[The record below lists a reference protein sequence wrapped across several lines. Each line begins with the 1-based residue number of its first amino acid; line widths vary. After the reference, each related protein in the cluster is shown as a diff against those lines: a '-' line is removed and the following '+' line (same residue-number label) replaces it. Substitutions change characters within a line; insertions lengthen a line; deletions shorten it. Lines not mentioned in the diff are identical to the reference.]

1 MQSIEEDGMAQARA
15 WLITGC
21 SSGFGKVLAQKA
33 LKRGDRVA
41 VTARNPKT
49 LEHFRER
56 FGDKAL
62 PLRLDVTDPAQ
73 VRAAV
78 AETVAAFGRI
88 DVLVNNAGY
97 GLQCAAEEATE
108 AQIRDL
114 FEVNFFG
121 ALDLIRAALPRM
133 REQGSGAH
141 IVNISSVGGRLS
153 APLIA
158 LYSASK
164 WALEGLSVGLAAE
177 LAGFGIRV
185 TTIEPGAFATGFAD
199 AIQPPQARLTAYAA
213 AHAFTESMLAD
224 MVYADPAGC
233 AEAILAAVDAP
244 EPPRQLV
251 VGGQAYAWVEQA
263 IAAQTEELAKW
274 QATSVAADG

>member
-1 MQSIEEDGMAQARA
+1 MVQARV

-21 SSGFGKVLAQKA
+21 SSGFGKVLGQKA
-33 LKRGDRVA
+33 LERGDRVA
-41 VTARNPKT
+41 VTARHPAT
-49 LEHFRER
+49 LAHFREA
-56 FGDKAL
+56 FGDRAL

-78 AETVAAFGRI
+78 ADAVAAFGRI

-97 GLQCAAEEATE
+97 GLQCAAEEASD
-108 AQIRDL
+108 AQIREL

-121 ALDLIRAALPRM
+121 ALDLIRAALPQM
-133 REQGSGAH
+133 REQGGGAH

-164 WALEGLSVGLAAE
+164 WALEGLSLGLAAE
-177 LAGFGIRV
+177 LAGFGIKV
-185 TTIEPGAFATGFAD
+185 TAIEPGAFATGFAD
-199 AIQPPQARLTAYAA
+199 AVQPPEARLDAYAG

-233 AEAILAAVDAP
+233 ADAILAAVDAP
-244 EPPRQLV
+244 EPPRQLA

-263 IAAQTEELAKW
+263 VASQAEELAKW